1 VFQTVIVLLDSDSIE
16 FSLSAC
22 VGWSWVLTSCTV
34 KVTAIEEESKDLDFM
49 KVEEFVGCLQQ
60 YKLSLPVTTQEKTL
74 ATSALS
80 PQKGLVDLKLFLK
93 LLIKS
98 SFTL

>member
-34 KVTAIEEESKDLDFM
+34 KVTAIEESKDLDFM